1 PLLLAIGVTV
11 IGTLLA
17 VAAGYFGGRTDT
29 VISRLVDLLYSVP
42 ALLVA
47 IVVAGGGF
55 GITLAVLIVF
65 GLPLHVRNLRAA
77 VMERAHLPYMEAA
90 VTLGLPTWRVVLTH
104 LVPTIVPNMVATF
117 FLVFTYGAVEFSALS
132 VLGL

>member
-1 PLLLAIGVTV
+1 IDAAVSLEGPSGEHLLGTDQLGRDMFSRIIAGARTSLLGPLLLAIGVTV

-55 GITLAVLIVF
+55 GITLAVLIVV
-65 GLPLHVRNLRAA
+65 GL
-77 VMERAHLPYMEAA
+77 
-90 VTLGLPTWRVVLTH
+90 
-104 LVPTIVPNMVATF
+104 
-117 FLVFTYGAVEFSALS
+117 
-132 VLGL
+132 